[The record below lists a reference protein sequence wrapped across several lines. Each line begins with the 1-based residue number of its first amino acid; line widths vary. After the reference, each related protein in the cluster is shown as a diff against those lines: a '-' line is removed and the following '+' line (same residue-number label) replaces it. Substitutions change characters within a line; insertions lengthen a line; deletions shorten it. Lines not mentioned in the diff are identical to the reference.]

1 MNRFKKKNTG
11 KEKPQ
16 KKYYLGSSLNPK
28 KSINVEENIKDNPKN
43 NDQKNKINE
52 PAVLNENQKRD
63 KIVHEN
69 NLKVI
74 QLLQKQLDELES
86 ENNNIL
92 KEMNNLKEN
101 ENNLME
107 EYNKINENIEKEQET
122 FENLKVINDSK
133 NKEYLHLLHLK
144 NQQTQ
149 NQENN
154 SINTNSI
161 NNTESENEHQ
171 NEDPLSH
178 FTLGE
183 VMESLLRIS
192 RIERERENNRSLEG
206 PPMTQQQINS
216 IPSFNYP
223 RQNNNDEKCVICGF
237 DFCFND
243 YVSKLKCRHMFHKT
257 CLANRLIARQSSK
270 CPICRVSII

>member
-1 MNRFKKKNTG
+1 MNKIKKKNLG
-11 KEKPQ
+11 KDKAQ
-16 KKYYLGSSLNPK
+16 KKYFLGSSITK
-28 KSINVEENIKDNPKN
+28 KQNNIEDINKDNKKDN
-43 NDQKNKINE
+43 TQNNKINE
-52 PAVLNENQKRD
+52 PPVLSDTQKKN
-63 KIVHEN
+63 KIIHEN

-74 QLLQKQLDELES
+74 QELQKQLNDLET
-86 ENNNIL
+86 ENNSIL
-92 KEMNNLKEN
+92 SEMNNLKEA

-161 NNTESENEHQ
+161 NSENDSHD

-183 VMESLLRIS
+183 VMESLLRVS

>member
-1 MNRFKKKNTG
+1 MNKYKKKNLG
-11 KEKPQ
+11 KDKTQ
-16 KKYYLGSSLNPK
+16 KKYFLSSSITK
-28 KSINVEENIKDNPKN
+28 KQNNIEDINKDNNKDN
-43 NDQKNKINE
+43 TQKNKINE
-52 PAVLNENQKRD
+52 PPELSDTQKKN
-63 KIVHEN
+63 KIIHEN

-74 QLLQKQLDELES
+74 QLLQKQLNDLET
-86 ENNNIL
+86 ENNSIL
-92 KEMNNLKEN
+92 SEMNNLKEA

-107 EYNKINENIEKEQET
+107 EYNKINEDIEKEQEK

-183 VMESLLRIS
+183 VMESLLRVS
-192 RIERERENNRSLEG
+192 RIERERENNLNLDG
-206 PPMTQQQINS
+206 PPLTQHQIDS

-223 RQNNNDEKCVICGF
+223 RQGNNDEKCVICGF
-237 DFCFND
+237 DFCYND
-243 YVSKLKCRHMFHKT
+243 FVSKLKCRHMFHKS
-257 CLANRLIARQSSK
+257 CLANRLIARQASK
-270 CPICRVSII
+270 CPICKVSII